1 MTETSMNASFNR
13 QPKDSDPL
21 EKQIR
26 QKIETAVLKT
36 DFAKNFIKQSTRL
49 LQSFFNEAISNP
61 EDTAT
66 IKKNYKQI
74 IKELAELSM
83 AKITSGQR

>member
-21 EKQIR
+21 E
-26 QKIETAVLKT
+26 
-36 DFAKNFIKQSTRL
+36 KQSTRL